1 MLLKELVNK
10 SWYGNIG
17 YITSQ
22 EDIDLTERYILYNL
36 PVLKEFVNIVV
47 ATNYKDS
54 FTLDSLSEGYTN
66 LWRKYFPNCVTID
79 SPENRGFN
87 FGNTDLDN
95 LIFDYCKENNIK
107 WLCKSAN
114 DVIIE
119 TSILTKEVPE
129 ADFYYLNSMGHGG
142 MIKYNYD
149 YDVIIE
155 KDFVPQTNFYF
166 INVSKTDYL
175 NDKKYLD
182 ETYEY
187 INSLNNYNGMIWNYI
202 KGWTCERFLKQVI
215 ERNNLTK
222 HHLVSEQSYR
232 KLLTHIRKN
241 DIHDPS
247 HKNILIEGICHYAF
261 PNHPVVKI

>member
-1 MLLKELVNK
+1 MLLKELTNK
-10 SWYGNIG
+10 STYGTIG
-17 YITSQ
+17 YIASQ
-22 EDIDLTERYILYNL
+22 EDLNTLERYILYNL
-36 PVLKEFVNIVV
+36 KVLKEYKQIVV
-47 ATNYKDS
+47 ATNYGSPLQLENK
-54 FTLDSLSEGYTN
+54 N
-66 LWRKYFPNCVTID
+66 LWEKYFSNVVLID
-79 SPENRGFN
+79 SKVNRGHN
-87 FGNTDLDN
+87 HGYADLDN
-95 LIFDYCKENNIK
+95 LVFDYCKENNIK

-119 TSILTKEVPE
+119 SDILNKEIPE
-129 ADFYYLNSMGHGG
+129 ADFYYLNGIGHGG

-149 YDVIIE
+149 YNLIIE
-155 KDFVPQTNFYF
+155 KDFYPQTNFYF
-166 INVSKTDYL
+166 INVFKTDYL

-202 KGWTCERFLKQVI
+202 EGWTCEDFLKKVI
-215 ERNNLTK
+215 KRNNLVK

-232 KLLTHIRKN
+232 KLLTHIHKN